1 MNAEIYFPR
10 NGRSFDQ
17 TTSKRFDSTIKKLS
31 DINLNI
37 IYKTEIDLTENSIS
51 EALSVSESGDEK
63 IGIIFIADAITEDSE
78 EKAREIFDN
87 FGMIDNIKR
96 YEIKCKDLEGDPSA
110 DDEDKNKKKKKKKK
124 GTDENEETAGTVT
137 KSETKSKDVDIND
150 IGLIDISGGV
160 VTIEQE
166 KLYFY
171 TAEYNGKTIVLLP
184 PGDAFDVD
192 FSTVIFTSAR
202 KIISPKKKRSFW
214 KRFFPCKGDRPVDV
228 VRKVILMLAICTF
241 FVSSYMLLN
250 IMVIEPAV
258 NDHTTNE
265 IKGLLVSEADTPD
278 KPKSKPKD
286 GSDGVLP
293 DFEKL
298 LATNPDTVG
307 WVTVPNTVIDY
318 VAVQPQEPKDSE
330 YYLHRDFYGNY
341 SKYGTIFMD
350 YRSKLDSKNMILHG
364 HHMQDGRMF
373 ANLNYFD
380 DLEFY
385 KKTPV
390 FTFNTL
396 YEKNKWKII
405 SVFKTNTLEWQ
416 GEFFNYLRGS
426 FTGDYDFLNF
436 VYELRARSIIDCPV
450 SLNENDT
457 IVTLSTCNY
466 DMEDFRLVVVARK
479 VRDGEDETVDV
490 SKAKFNP
497 EPLYPDAWYY
507 TYGGSKP
514 TITSFQDAF
523 NNKKIDWYDGN
534 GKWTS
539 KDDEELQRLLI
550 EGKQNAGRM
559 MKEYLKGRNYLPE
572 QQAEIDEI
580 IEKYK
585 KQIEEASKASMV
597 NDLYAQAI
605 AELDRIRTKEQVK
618 EDEEASRKRYELQQ
632 SEIKIRE
639 LSDAKMNAIN
649 KMKNTVSDKLYR
661 QDERVQVEQIV
672 ADYTVRITDVET
684 AEEAERLAD
693 EAIEQLVKIKTSA
706 ELQESDDEIE
716 RGRLAEES
724 KKAEASRQAEASKR
738 AEESRLA
745 EQSRQAEQSRLAEES
760 REASRRAA
768 EALEE
773 HRNNA
778 IRSLETYV
786 ESIVTYYTPEQQGR
800 MRSVVSTYS
809 REIKNSKTSQEIDD
823 NLNKGKA
830 LIDKITDE
838 VKPSSS
844 TPTTS
849 SSVPSPEPVSQP
861 EQSSE
866 PVSETTEV
874 SE

>member
-96 YEIKCKDLEGDPSA
+96 YEIKCKDPEGDPSA

-278 KPKSKPKD
+278 KSKSKPTD
-286 GSDGVLP
+286 GSDGILP

-318 VAVQPQEPKDSE
+318 VVVQPQEPKDPE

-716 RGRLAEES
+716 RSRLAEES

>member
-96 YEIKCKDLEGDPSA
+96 YEIKCKDPEGDPSA

-318 VAVQPQEPKDSE
+318 VVVQPQEPKDPE

-380 DLEFY
+380 DLKFY

-716 RGRLAEES
+716 RSRLAEES